1 MSRGKYLALNAERK
15 EKSNTCLQSW
25 CCGFPSLFVPSFLQ
39 MEGRVRLQGLS
50 SQRPSCTCRQDTNR
64 KREHSCSVYTNGG
77 DSLAVRVHYSEVI
90 KVPDFGG
97 QRLSAGR
104 GGVTHSSPDGDA
116 IFWSVAEVVGFKRVP
131 VGEDDGR
138 VVSPLEVHLHV
149 GVMEPYPELVDVW
162 RGTQTD
168 YRLRNTTKE
177 HRNKVK
183 NRTMTL
189 IQNCQPFP
197 WDSITALERFHDLKK
212 LDSSFSC
219 SVFQLSEKD
228 GLTGF
233 HYICACSGD
242 VGRKC
247 RKTAE

>member
-104 GGVTHSSPDGDA
+104 GGGGHSQLPRWRRNLLECCGSCWVQTGASRWRWRACGQSIGSPFACRCHGA
-116 IFWSVAEVVGFKRVP
+116 LPRA
-131 VGEDDGR
+131 GR
-138 VVSPLEVHLHV
+138 
-149 GVMEPYPELVDVW
+149 
-162 RGTQTD
+162 R
-168 YRLRNTTKE
+168 
-177 HRNKVK
+177 
-183 NRTMTL
+183 
-189 IQNCQPFP
+189 
-197 WDSITALERFHDLKK
+197 
-212 LDSSFSC
+212 
-219 SVFQLSEKD
+219 
-228 GLTGF
+228 LTGDTDRLS
-233 HYICACSGD
+233 A
-242 VGRKC
+242 
-247 RKTAE
+247 